1 MKKLFPIFCI
11 FIILCTSCSSSKGRE
26 PKNKRNEDAVPV
38 QVKGIK
44 IEPMR
49 LEILAVGTILPHQEI
64 IITPK
69 LSGKIE
75 KIYVEEGNLVK
86 AGDILVK
93 LDQSDFILAVK
104 QAEASLRTAQ
114 ANLAHLLAGARVEKI
129 EQAKAALHQSQANLI
144 NAEKEYQRMKQLAT
158 IGAVAER
165 QLDAAI
171 AQYESAVAQVKQAQE
186 QLDMLR
192 KGPTEEEIEI
202 ARAQVSQAEAGLAVA
217 KKNLKDT
224 LMEAPFSGL
233 VTARY
238 VDEGVQIYTAPKTD
252 ILKLTDVGR
261 IKVRVPISERD
272 FRKVKVGIPAE
283 CKMDALPGEIF
294 QGRITRI
301 IPEIN
306 PVSRNF
312 DLEVEIPNPHLRLKS
327 GMFAMICL
335 FVGQKVGVS
344 ISREILITD
353 LVTGVSY
360 VFVVEGDQA
369 VRRRL
374 TLGERSGLLIEVL
387 EGLKEGETLVIRGQ
401 NRLQPGSKVKIVQ

>member
-1 MKKLFPIFCI
+1 MKKLVPILCI
-11 FIILCTSCSSSKGRE
+11 FIILCTSCSSSKGKD
-26 PKNKRNEDAVPV
+26 PKNKRNEEAVAV
-38 QVKGIK
+38 QVKGIIK
-44 IEPMR
+44 EPMR
-49 LEILAVGTILPHQEI
+49 LEILAVGTILPHQEVI
-64 IITPK
+64 VTPK

-75 KIYVEEGNLVK
+75 KIYVEEGDLVK
-86 AGDILVK
+86 AGKILVK
-93 LDQSDFILAVK
+93 LDQSDFVLAVR
-104 QAEASLRTAQ
+104 QAEANLRTAQ
-114 ANLAHLLAGARVEKI
+114 ANLANLLAGARVEKI
-129 EQAKAALHQSQANLI
+129 EQAKAGLHQCQANLI

-158 IGAVAER
+158 MGAVAGR
-165 QLDAAI
+165 QLDTTI

-186 QLDMLR
+186 QLDMLK

-202 ARAQVSQAEAGLAVA
+202 ARAQVSQAEVGLAVA

-233 VTARY
+233 ITARY

-252 ILKLTDVGR
+252 ILKLTDLGR

-272 FRKVKVGIPAE
+272 FPKVKVGIPAE

-294 QGRITRI
+294 QGKITRV

-312 DLEVEIPNPHLRLKS
+312 DVEVEIPNPHLRLKS
-327 GMFAMICL
+327 GMFANICL
-335 FVGQKVGVS
+335 LVGQKVAVNVS
-344 ISREILITD
+344 RDILITD
-353 LVTGVSY
+353 QVTGVSY

-374 TLGERSGLLIEVL
+374 TLGERSGFLIEVL
-387 EGLKEGETLVIRGQ
+387 EGLKEGEDLVIKGQ
-401 NRLQPGSKVKIVQ
+401 NRLQHGSKVNVVQ